1 MLGND
6 GVFCGSI
13 DQLCTVALSL
23 DELLAAGATHGR
35 HLYLAQS
42 PILQARSPGEPLR
55 PMALGGLAAD
65 LDWPRVLVGAPIL
78 SVNLWAGTGG

>member
-1 MLGND
+1 MLGVG

-55 PMALGGLAAD
+55 PMALGGLATD
-65 LDWPRVLVGAPIL
+65 LDWPRVLRGAPIV